1 MSLNVRSWGHALL
14 LLLAAAIACPGAAR
28 AAACNGVVVTANT
41 TKFWAKVT
49 VLDPTKSLALDA
61 GFIAPHSTKTWNG
74 AASRGMCALPLYFQY
89 EVTSVT
95 GTTAPASVG
104 NSIAMLQS
112 GALMV
117 LPANVMTADLWQV
130 PQGPVGGPFWLD
142 QTQKLNAISA
152 TNGRPLNALS
162 CLKTAD
168 NKYFSVDDSTYC
180 SKPPVAGPTAS
191 SAPSS
196 AGCGTIITLNQSDHW
211 AWITIYS
218 LGKVFKYDWGWV
230 APHNFRAWHAGGAP
244 TPMSYMCGSYYEVRY
259 EIKQPRGSAT
269 PTDGPNL
276 FDTSMQI
283 YPELTPSDVLDL
295 IHSVGDLLSCAV
307 PEAEGLCAAKWGLE
321 EGAQSALFGM
331 IGTEANGSVVCAKS
345 SDDKNFWLENSSDCA
360 TVPGKPGA
368 QPLPPG
374 NYKMVPP
381 TMTVLGPGGMS
392 GRVFDI
398 LRDGSV
404 IDTTNAAYNSCKFSS
419 DKPGVAQ
426 VDRPNYGHI
435 VAYKAGTA
443 SVHWICGGKNI
454 ASATLVVKS
463 SP

>member
-1 MSLNVRSWGHALL
+1 LHALVLVL
-14 LLLAAAIACPGAAR
+14 LVAAAITCPRAAR

-49 VLDPTKSLALDA
+49 VLDPTKSVALDA
-61 GFIAPHSTKTWNG
+61 GFIAPHSTKAWNG

-95 GTTAPASVG
+95 GATAPASVG
-104 NSIAMLQS
+104 NSIAMVQS

-117 LPANVMTADLWQV
+117 LPANVLTADLWQV

-142 QTQKLNAISA
+142 QTQKLNAINA

-168 NKYFSVDDSTYC
+168 NTYFSVDDSTYC
-180 SKPPVAGPTAS
+180 SKPPVAGPRA

-196 AGCGTIITLNQSDHW
+196 AGCGTIITLNQTDHW
-211 AWITIYS
+211 VWATIYS

-259 EIKQPRGSAT
+259 EIKQPRNSAT

-283 YPELTPSDVLDL
+283 EPELTVSDVLEL
-295 IHSVGDLLSCAV
+295 VHSVGDLLSCV
-307 PEAEGLCAAKWGLE
+307 TPEAEGLCAAKWGLE
-321 EGAQSALFGM
+321 EGAQAALFGM
-331 IGTEANGSVVCAKS
+331 VGSEANGSVVCAKS
-345 SDDKNFWLENSSDCA
+345 SDDKNFMLENTSDCA
-360 TVPGKPGA
+360 NPPGKPPGA
-368 QPLPPG
+368 PKPPPLPPG
-374 NYKMVPP
+374 TY
-381 TMTVLGPGGMS
+381 TMEPATLTVLGPGGMS
-392 GRVFDI
+392 GRLFDI
-398 LRDGSV
+398 VRNGSV
-404 IDTTNAAYNSCKFSS
+404 INPKDPAYGSCTFSS

-426 VDRPNYGHI
+426 FDNPHYGHI
-435 VAYKAGTA
+435 DAYKAGTA
-443 SVHWICGGKNI
+443 SAHWDCGGKRI
-454 ASATLVVKS
+454 ATATIVVK
-463 SP
+463 PLP